1 MSEIDADPVVR
12 SLRARIADTDRQIL
26 AAVNAR
32 LELVAKLKEHKDAQG
47 YVYLDRSR
55 ESAMLE
61 LLTGENAGP
70 LSSGGLA
77 ELYRALVELTKRETG
92 MVAPRA
98 PASST
103 SPRRSGTDV

>member
-1 MSEIDADPVVR
+1 MSDVDVDPVVR
-12 SLRARIADTDRQIL
+12 SLRARIADIDREIL

-47 YVYLDRSR
+47 YAYLDRSR

-61 LLTGENAGP
+61 LLTRENAGP
-70 LSSGGLA
+70 LSSEGLA

-92 MVAPRA
+92 MLDGRRE
-98 PASST
+98 
-103 SPRRSGTDV
+103 SPV